1 MLKKGSLLNR
11 LDRTLRELDPLLPT
25 QQLQQD
31 EHPLMRT
38 QDREHP
44 NPLAQRTEA
53 AGDARAL
60 VSLLLRGSLPGL
72 RLNEHLAKIAS
83 AYSGTPARCP
93 ANSAHGTER
102 TSAPCYIGHKQPRA
116 ILATNSHRLD

>member
-72 RLNEHLAKIAS
+72 RLNEHLAHDHPGKRNTRTMQGETQWTMTSKSLNASTIALTR
-83 AYSGTPARCP
+83 GT
-93 ANSAHGTER
+93 
-102 TSAPCYIGHKQPRA
+102 
-116 ILATNSHRLD
+116 